1 MKIKRGGRKER
12 WESKTAEMKQI
23 KQHILKSSEL
33 DYRQFVTALRRRARR
48 CGGGGWQPKKQTEK
62 MFRVHL

>member
-1 MKIKRGGRKER
+1 MYENQERGKVRKMGER
-12 WESKTAEMKQI
+12 EMKQI

-48 CGGGGWQPKKQTEK
+48 CGGGGWQRKKQTEK

>member
-1 MKIKRGGRKER
+1 MKSKRGKKER
-12 WESKTAEMKQI
+12 LAKMKQI
-23 KQHILKSSEL
+23 KQHILNSSEL

-48 CGGGGWQPKKQTEK
+48 CGGGGWQQKKQTEK